1 MTENAFV
8 TQINHYHRFECYFP
22 DFLKIKIYHYPIII
36 LLCLIF
42 YSAIKE
48 VVPISWIVFLAIF
61 VVIVLGILA
70 VALMK
75 YMARGYMEI
84 DENYIHFDRSFKSF
98 TLPKAPIG
106 GLDNA
111 LIIIFQ
117 PCTLAFVSLQKI
129 VHNRCFYNM
138 SSTYYEEFTFYY
150 KNGEELQIN
159 FSLDKKGYDNQ
170 ILRQQLVAVLKK
182 YCAIHQVE
190 LEQIEKDQNE
200 LFKDELEQG
209 FNPKPTTKAK
219 DTFAF
224 VLTLIAMICFLPLII
239 LVIYLLLS
247 QKITFTL
254 IVSALFVFISFA
266 LLCRVLYSRIV
277 VLRQHKK
284 LS

>member
-1 MTENAFV
+1 RLV
-8 TQINHYHRFECYFP
+8 
-22 DFLKIKIYHYPIII
+22 KS
-36 LLCLIF
+36 LIF
-42 YSAIKE
+42 
-48 VVPISWIVFLAIF
+48 PQ
-61 VVIVLGILA
+61 
-70 VALMK
+70 
-75 YMARGYMEI
+75 
-84 DENYIHFDRSFKSF
+84 
-98 TLPKAPIG
+98 APIRVG
-106 GLDNA
+106 EHSHRIL
-111 LIIIFQ
+111 FQ

-150 KNGEELQIN
+150 KNGKELQIN

-200 LFKDELEQG
+200 LYKDELQ
-209 FNPKPTTKAK
+209 PTTKAK

>member
-22 DFLKIKIYHYPIII
+22 DELKIKIYHYPIII

-48 VVPISWIVFLAIF
+48 VVPISWIIFFAIIF
-61 VVIVLGILA
+61 VCVIVGIL
-70 VALMK
+70 VFTLKMYEYRGCMK
-75 YMARGYMEI
+75 I
-84 DENYIHFDRSFKSF
+84 DENYIYFERLVKSLIF
-98 TLPKAPIG
+98 PQAPIRVG
-106 GLDNA
+106 KYSHHIL
-111 LIIIFQ
+111 FQ

-150 KNGEELQIN
+150 KNGKELQNN

-190 LEQIEKDQNE
+190 FE
-200 LFKDELEQG
+200 
-209 FNPKPTTKAK
+209 
-219 DTFAF
+219 
-224 VLTLIAMICFLPLII
+224 
-239 LVIYLLLS
+239 
-247 QKITFTL
+247 
-254 IVSALFVFISFA
+254 
-266 LLCRVLYSRIV
+266 
-277 VLRQHKK
+277 
-284 LS
+284 